1 MGTLRLGAMCT
12 VTDSAT
18 LARRLD
24 DVVRAELD
32 CVQITVPLR
41 RSKEEWA
48 ALLGMCAQRG
58 ITVAAVGS
66 YANLLEPEDARLH
79 GATVADVRAA
89 MAALA
94 AARPVATPQVVCWSG
109 TYGATLL
116 AHDARNQ
123 SAAARQAAIAQAT
136 ALAEEAARMGCRLL
150 IEPYHTHAFGT
161 TSAIT
166 ASLRAALEAAK
177 QPASPGHSALRV
189 VLDAPNLLT
198 GDDLADLE
206 PCLDRIIRELSPWA
220 TLVHLKDIAT
230 ACSPGEPPDLPPPGR
245 GLIPYPHYLKIL
257 SDAVADQTPAILEHY
272 DEEDPSALPELVA
285 FLQRCGWKRA

>member
-1 MGTLRLGAMCT
+1 MGVLRLGAMCT
-12 VTDSAT
+12 VTDSTT

-24 DVVRAELD
+24 DVARAGLD

-41 RSKEEWA
+41 RTKEEWD

-58 ITVAAVGS
+58 MTVAAVGS
-66 YANLLEPEDARLH
+66 YANLLEPDDARLH
-79 GATVADVRAA
+79 GATVTDVRRA

-94 AARPVATPQVVCWSG
+94 SARPLPTPQVVCWSG

-116 AHDARNQ
+116 ANDPRNQ
-123 SAAARQAAIAQAT
+123 SAAARQAAITQAA

-150 IEPYHTHAFGT
+150 IEPYHTHAFGAAST
-161 TSAIT
+161 IT
-166 ASLRAALEAAK
+166 ASLRAALEAAQ
-177 QPASPGHSALRV
+177 QPAFPGDSALGV

-198 GDDLADLE
+198 GNDLAELE
-206 PCLDRIIRELSPWA
+206 PNLDRVIRALSPWA

-230 ACSPGEPPDLPPPGR
+230 PPGPGEAPDLPPPGQ

-272 DEEDPSALPELVA
+272 DEEDPSTLPELVA
-285 FLQRCGWKRA
+285 FLRRCGWARA